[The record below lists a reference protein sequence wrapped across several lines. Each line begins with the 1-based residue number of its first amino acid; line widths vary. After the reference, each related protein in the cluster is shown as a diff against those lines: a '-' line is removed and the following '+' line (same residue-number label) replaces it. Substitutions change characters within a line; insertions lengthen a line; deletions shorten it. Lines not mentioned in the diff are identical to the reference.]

1 MLRTVLVLTL
11 ATISTASFA
20 GQWQVKIGGSLLQPS
35 AEHNTLAQGLVTDAK
50 ADNGASFTPSIEYF
64 FEDARFSA
72 ELLLA
77 TPFKHDVDAR
87 IAGQASA
94 KIAEFKH
101 LPPTLTFKYHF
112 LNSSLITPY
121 VGAGV
126 TAVIPFQERTKGDL
140 EGTKLRA
147 NMTYGLAGQVGVMVQ
162 PIKDNK
168 NWGVFA
174 DVRYAKVEPDLKLE
188 GVKIGTLNIDPWVY
202 TAGISYRF

>member
-1 MLRTVLVLTL
+1 MLKTFFIVAL

-35 AEHNTLAQGLVTDAK
+35 AKHNTLAEGLVTDAK

-64 FEDARFSA
+64 FEDPRFSA

-77 TPFKHDVDAR
+77 TPFKHEVKAS
-87 IAGQASA
+87 INGQPSA
-94 KIAEFKH
+94 QIAEFKH

-112 LNSSLITPY
+112 INSTPITPY
-121 VGAGV
+121 FGAGV
-126 TAVIPFQERTKGDL
+126 TAVIPFQERARGDL
-140 EGTKLRA
+140 EGAKLRA
-147 NMTYGLAGQVGVMVQ
+147 NMTYGLAGQVGVIVN

-174 DVRYAKVEPDLKLE
+174 DVRYAKVEPDLKID